1 MITRVAEDQWHASD
15 GDLVVGSGDTGRRP
29 DGRLY
34 ISIDAWHDTAF
45 DRLAAAMLAELPAP
59 LYTLVDADDADTIS
73 NWRRAGF
80 TPHRSE
86 RQYLLVPGEA
96 QPAVSPPA
104 GVTLTGGAEESRAEV
119 EGVEVGVIRISPSM
133 RDNGRPRIARIRSIE
148 VRADQRRRG
157 IGRALLVHAL
167 DALHTREFG
176 LATIDVDETD
186 TATISLLESVGARRE
201 SNTLELTW
209 QK

>member
-1 MITRVAEDQWHASD
+1 MA
-15 GDLVVGSGDTGRRP
+15 DTGRRP

-80 TPHRSE
+80 TLTEVS
-86 RQYLLVPGEA
+86 GSTCWC
-96 QPAVSPPA
+96 PAKRSPPCRPRR

-201 SNTLELTW
+201 SNTW
-209 QK
+209 S

>member
-86 RQYLLVPGEA
+86 RQYLLVPA
-96 QPAVSPPA
+96 KRSPPC
-104 GVTLTGGAEESRAEV
+104 
-119 EGVEVGVIRISPSM
+119 
-133 RDNGRPRIARIRSIE
+133 RPR
-148 VRADQRRRG
+148 RG
-157 IGRALLVHAL
+157 
-167 DALHTREFG
+167 
-176 LATIDVDETD
+176 
-186 TATISLLESVGARRE
+186 
-201 SNTLELTW
+201 
-209 QK
+209 

>member
-1 MITRVAEDQWHASD
+1 M
-15 GDLVVGSGDTGRRP
+15 
-29 DGRLY
+29 
-34 ISIDAWHDTAF
+34 
-45 DRLAAAMLAELPAP
+45 
-59 LYTLVDADDADTIS
+59 
-73 NWRRAGF
+73 
-80 TPHRSE
+80 
-86 RQYLLVPGEA
+86 
-96 QPAVSPPA
+96 SPPA